1 MARWAND
8 PIKMV
13 GRFILRLIIRLLI
26 VGAAFLGAQFISG
39 PAWFVNCLVPG
50 FVFAVIAV
58 IGVTLVNLLMTMDY
72 PGRARRD

>member
-1 MARWAND
+1 
-8 PIKMV
+8 MV
-13 GRFILRLIIRLLI
+13 RRFIIRLVVRLLI
-26 VGAAFLGAQFISG
+26 VAAAFFGAQFISG

-72 PGRARRD
+72 PGRARKG